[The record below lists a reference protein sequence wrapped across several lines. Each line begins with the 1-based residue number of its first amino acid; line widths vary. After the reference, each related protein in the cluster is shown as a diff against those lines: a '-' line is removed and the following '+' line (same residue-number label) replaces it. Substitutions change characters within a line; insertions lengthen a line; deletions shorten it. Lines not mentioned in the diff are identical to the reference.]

1 MFAMKICYTSIR
13 DRSVALIE
21 SEQIEF
27 RTVQDM
33 LDVMA
38 GCAWEGAD
46 TMVISEQ
53 QLNPDFFNLK
63 SGLAGEM
70 LQKFSNYRMK
80 LGILGDFSKYESK
93 SMRDFIRE
101 SNRSGQIAFAVN
113 IEEALQMLS

>member
-1 MFAMKICYTSIR
+1 MSISIKSIR
-13 DRSVALIE
+13 NRSVALIE

-38 GCAWEGAD
+38 GCAWDGAD
-46 TMVISEQ
+46 TMIISDHH
-53 QLNPDFFNLK
+53 LNAAFFDLK

-113 IEEALQMLS
+113 IEEALKMLS